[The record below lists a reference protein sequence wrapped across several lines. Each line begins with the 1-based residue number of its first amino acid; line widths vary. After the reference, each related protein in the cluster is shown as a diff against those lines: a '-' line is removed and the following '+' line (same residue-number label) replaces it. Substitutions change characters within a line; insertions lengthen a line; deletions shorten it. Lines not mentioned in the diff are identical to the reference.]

1 MKPITNIL
9 LVAFLIVYLFLPFF
23 DVAFDGGWTGFK
35 YTAETI
41 SNADDLLK
49 MLFSLV
55 PFVAGFGGIAIN
67 CMKNRYWGLGAAA
80 FIAFGLYFYIDAKDF
95 VNIQLPQ
102 FYSIKALGYGFNIGY
117 GLLFAA
123 LLSAI
128 LSVLPFSFNKFLA
141 REIHEISN
149 IHIKKDR
156 HSSSFSTKSTPDEN

>member
-156 HSSSFSTKSTPDEN
+156 HSSSSSTKSIPDEN

>member
-41 SNADDLLK
+41 SNADDWLK

-67 CMKNRYWGLGAAA
+67 CMKNRYWGLAAAA
-80 FIAFGLYFYIDAKDF
+80 FIALGLYFYIDAKDF

-102 FYSIKALGYGFNIGY
+102 FYNIKDLGYGFNVGY
-117 GLLFAA
+117 ILLFAA

-141 REIHEISN
+141 REIHEIGDS

-156 HSSSFSTKSTPDEN
+156 RPKSTPDEN